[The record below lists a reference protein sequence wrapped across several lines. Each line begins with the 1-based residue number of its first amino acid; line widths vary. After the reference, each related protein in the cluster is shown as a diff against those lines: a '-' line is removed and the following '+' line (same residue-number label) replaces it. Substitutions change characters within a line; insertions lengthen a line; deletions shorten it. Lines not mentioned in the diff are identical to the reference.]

1 MKKLIYIIGI
11 IVSGSTWTYSQ
22 DSLIINDSEIVG
34 EVASKVASDNSSI
47 VNETFASIRV
57 INNHSIEMIPVRSLE
72 FIVSHK
78 FGDLAG
84 SNGGVATWFGL
95 DNLEDV
101 RIAFEYGLYKNMNIG
116 LGRSKG
122 IGHTTQVV
130 DGYYKYSILQQR
142 TSKMPISLVFVS
154 ALSIPYGPAS
164 TDSTAP
170 NSYPT
175 FLNRFIFTNQI
186 LIARKFSDRIS
197 LQMNVGYNHRNYVD
211 YKDQNG
217 LFFAGISGR
226 FRMTKSIGFLFEYIH
241 ILDRPSAIT
250 YTNHLAVG
258 IELLTGGHA
267 FALTFS
273 NSTGMTENLFIPYT
287 NRNWFEGQFR
297 FGFSI
302 NRRFKL

>member
-1 MKKLIYIIGI
+1 MKKIINVII
-11 IVSGSTWTYSQ
+11 IVVINSTWVYSQ
-22 DSLIINDSEIVG
+22 DSLIV
-34 EVASKVASDNSSI
+34 SDNEIKDEFVSEGATDNST
-47 VNETFASIRV
+47 VVTETFASIRV
-57 INNHSIEMIPVRSLE
+57 VNNHSIEMIPVRSLE

-101 RIAFEYGLYKNMNIG
+101 RIAFEYGLYKNMNAG
-116 LGRSKG
+116 YGRSKG
-122 IGHTTQVV
+122 IGHTTQVF

-154 ALSIPYGPAS
+154 AVSIPYGPAS

-197 LQMNVGYNHRNYVD
+197 LQINLGYNHRNYVD

-226 FRMTKSIGFLFEYIH
+226 FRMTKSFGFLFEYIH

-267 FALTFS
+267 FALTFA

-287 NRNWFEGQFR
+287 NRNWLQGQFR

>member
-1 MKKLIYIIGI
+1 MKKLIYIMAI
-11 IVSGSTWTYSQ
+11 ILSATPFGFSQ
-22 DSLIINDSEIVG
+22 DTLQVTEEKIEGEFVSEG
-34 EVASKVASDNSSI
+34 SSDNSNI
-47 VNETFASIRV
+47 VSETFAAIRV
-57 INNHSIEMIPVRSLE
+57 INNHSIEMIPKQSLE

-84 SNGGVATWFGL
+84 SNGGSPTWFGL

-101 RIAFEYGLYKNMNIG
+101 RIAFEYGLWHNMNIG

-142 TSKMPISLVFVS
+142 TTKMPIGLVFVS

-164 TDSTAP
+164 TDPSAP

-186 LIARKFSDRIS
+186 LVARKFSDRIS
-197 LQMNVGYNHRNYVD
+197 LQMNLGYNHRNYVD

-217 LFFAGISGR
+217 LLFAGISGR
-226 FRMTKSIGFLFEYIH
+226 FRVTKNFGFLFEYIH

-287 NRNWFEGQFR
+287 NRNWLEGQFR